1 MWRAVAWKR
10 PVVSHDVWV
19 MVRDTIYAQHDTW
32 KTTNFWKYKALEHH
46 IIQTN
51 RKNNKLNTF
60 LPLCRAV
67 AWKRPVVSHDVWV
80 VRDTIYVQQ
89 TSCWLPWHMEKRLTV
104 ASSSALF
111 WMFLSIIHGLNVP
124 RLILLNFFFMIVFS
138 LFSYEPILVFRS
150 IFVFSK
156 NTELCTYSFVLIF
169 NVFFISNAV
178 LVLTRFFDRKMLI
191 KHEPI
196 F

>member
-1 MWRAVAWKR
+1 MNNITDNPHLMKNFCCLLKQTNKPYFKHQIQTRLCLLFHQCAVAVAWKR

-89 TSCWLPWHMEKRLTV
+89 TSCWLP
-104 ASSSALF
+104 
-111 WMFLSIIHGLNVP
+111 
-124 RLILLNFFFMIVFS
+124 
-138 LFSYEPILVFRS
+138 
-150 IFVFSK
+150 
-156 NTELCTYSFVLIF
+156 
-169 NVFFISNAV
+169 
-178 LVLTRFFDRKMLI
+178 
-191 KHEPI
+191 
-196 F
+196 